1 MASSR
6 MKIQMKFK
14 IEGDFIDIVT
24 KGTWAATCCLRH
36 LTRWLE
42 LDACLTDIGAID
54 GGQQIVDLSRP

>member
-24 KGTWAATCCLRH
+24 KGTWAAICCLRR
-36 LTRWLE
+36 LTRRLE
-42 LDACLTDIGAID
+42 LVVVVVVVVMVVGYC
-54 GGQQIVDLSRP
+54 